1 MTFDPTR
8 DPMPDEDESLPRETD
23 IAIVGL
29 AGRFPE
35 ARTIDELWANLRAGR
50 ECIRFFTEEELLAAG
65 HDRQTLENPH
75 FVPASGYLEDAA
87 GFDAAFFGYSPR
99 EAEVLDPQHRLFLET
114 AWLALEDAAHTPK
127 GFDGLIGVF
136 GGVTASSYLLFNLY
150 GNRELFEQ
158 LGPTA
163 IGISNDKDFVATRV
177 SYKLDLKGPS
187 VTVQTACSTSLVA
200 THMACQS
207 LLNHECDMALVGGA
221 SIGFPQKG
229 GYVFHPQ
236 GIMSPDGHC
245 RTFDAAAEGSVGGSG
260 VAVAVLRRLEDAL
273 EDGDPIRAVIRG
285 SAINND
291 GAHKV
296 GYTAPS
302 VEGQAEVIAE
312 ALGIADLEPRQISFV
327 ETHGTATELGD
338 PIEVDALKKVHGAPE
353 DGEAYCTLGAVK
365 ANIGHLDCAAGIA
378 GLTKAVLALE
388 REEIPPVVHFEQ
400 PNPSLGLPG
409 SAFRV
414 ADELIP
420 WPRSA
425 EPRRAGVSS
434 FGLGGTNA
442 HVVLEEAPAPA
453 PSGPSRPWQL
463 LRWSARTA
471 SSLDQATIHL
481 AARLEAQPETP
492 LADVAYTLAVAR
504 TPFEHRR
511 MLVCRE
517 SSEEVPADALEA
529 LAGDQQQRMLS
540 GRALDRR
547 RSVAFLFAGLG
558 DQYIGMAAEL
568 YRQEEEYRRWFDRCA
583 EAVKERLDVDLVDLL
598 YGEDFSDA
606 GAEEAAAPKT
616 DQPQQEAKLDFRA
629 LVGRG
634 KKPASPRERELERT
648 LVAQPALFAVG
659 YSLARLWMSWG
670 LEPSALLGYSLGEYV
685 AACVAGVLEL
695 EDALA
700 LVCERARLI
709 ETVEAG
715 AMVAVPLAA
724 AETEA
729 YLGEELS
736 LAAVN
741 GPQMSVVSGAEA
753 VVAALEERLGEAG
766 LVCRRLDTHHA
777 FHSSLL
783 ESIAGELTELV
794 SGFTTRPPQIPYI
807 SNVTGTW
814 IRDEEATDPAYW
826 ARHLTQTVRFADG
839 IAELWRQENRVLLE
853 VGPGQSLGSL
863 ALQQGLDAAEGSAPR
878 TVLATLPNRYDK
890 TPDTAFLLSA
900 LGQLWLAGVEADAE
914 ALYAGEDR
922 RRVHLPGYAFDHQ
935 HYFVEPTP
943 RFAAVPREERLPV
956 EEWFHAPSWLRS
968 RRPSPQMDRESLL
981 QRAAERR
988 WLLLEDALEEG
999 AEEAPDELTQSFAAL
1014 LEESGAAV
1022 IRARPGDEFQ
1032 EPDENDGVYR
1042 LRPGHRDDFAAL
1054 LRSLRAAE
1062 TVPDSI
1068 VHLWSLGS
1076 GDAEASPAD
1085 REEQAFDR
1093 GYASLIALAQALGP
1107 LPGEEPVDL
1116 WVVADGLFEV
1126 CGGEAI
1132 DPLKATLLG
1141 PCRVLPLEV
1150 PQMRTRLLELPP
1162 VPASDSAVDAG
1173 LARPSAE
1180 ELLNELLSSQQ
1191 ETFQKEPVTALRRG
1205 RRWTPA
1211 YEALPPEAPEPA
1223 ATLRHQG
1230 VYLITGGLG
1239 GLGRGC
1245 GEYLARHLQAR
1256 LVLVGRHG
1264 LPLREEW
1271 PALLEAEPGS
1281 PVAERIRS
1289 VQAMEEAGGEVL
1301 VAAADVADE
1310 EAMAGVVAQAVERFG
1325 AIHGLIHTAGVPGAG
1340 LLQLKT
1346 REMSRQ
1352 VLRPKVAGTLV
1363 LERVLAEQPLETVV
1377 TFSALTALSGG
1388 IGQVDYCAANAFLGA
1403 WAAARAQRGLPAT
1416 TVYWCAWKWD
1426 AWQSDL
1432 TSFDDRVQD
1441 AFREGR
1447 ERFGLAMNEGM
1458 DALVQL
1464 VAAGVSEGVVSTTDL
1479 GAALGQE
1486 LDVSQALEELGL
1498 GSSGDGPGGE
1508 EGAGSAGHARPE
1520 LSTAFVAPRSPVEEQ
1535 LARVWC
1541 GLLGLDRVGVHDNF
1555 FQLGG
1560 HSLLGVQLVSRMRES
1575 FGVDLSLRALFETPT
1590 VAALAETVAEGGG
1603 DGEAAAAAATSQPA
1617 IQRVARRSE
1626 ASQDVD
1632 LDQLSEDQMD
1642 DLLAELLAQEES
1654 GS

>member
-1 MTFDPTR
+1 
-8 DPMPDEDESLPRETD
+8 
-23 IAIVGL
+23 V
-29 AGRFPE
+29 
-35 ARTIDELWANLRAGR
+35 
-50 ECIRFFTEEELLAAG
+50 
-65 HDRQTLENPH
+65 
-75 FVPASGYLEDAA
+75 
-87 GFDAAFFGYSPR
+87 
-99 EAEVLDPQHRLFLET
+99 
-114 AWLALEDAAHTPK
+114 
-127 GFDGLIGVF
+127 
-136 GGVTASSYLLFNLY
+136 
-150 GNRELFEQ
+150 
-158 LGPTA
+158 
-163 IGISNDKDFVATRV
+163 
-177 SYKLDLKGPS
+177 
-187 VTVQTACSTSLVA
+187 
-200 THMACQS
+200 
-207 LLNHECDMALVGGA
+207 
-221 SIGFPQKG
+221 
-229 GYVFHPQ
+229 
-236 GIMSPDGHC
+236 
-245 RTFDAAAEGSVGGSG
+245 
-260 VAVAVLRRLEDAL
+260 
-273 EDGDPIRAVIRG
+273 
-285 SAINND
+285 
-291 GAHKV
+291 GAH
-296 GYTAPS
+296 
-302 VEGQAEVIAE
+302 
-312 ALGIADLEPRQISFV
+312 
-327 ETHGTATELGD
+327 
-338 PIEVDALKKVHGAPE
+338 LKSH
-353 DGEAYCTLGAVK
+353 
-365 ANIGHLDCAAGIA
+365 
-378 GLTKAVLALE
+378 
-388 REEIPPVVHFEQ
+388 
-400 PNPSLGLPG
+400 
-409 SAFRV
+409 
-414 ADELIP
+414 
-420 WPRSA
+420 
-425 EPRRAGVSS
+425 
-434 FGLGGTNA
+434 
-442 HVVLEEAPAPA
+442 
-453 PSGPSRPWQL
+453 
-463 LRWSARTA
+463 
-471 SSLDQATIHL
+471 
-481 AARLEAQPETP
+481 PETP

-511 MLVCRE
+511 VVVCRNG
-517 SSEEVPADALEA
+517 SEEPSAEPHGDALAA
-529 LAGDQQQRMLS
+529 LSGDQQQRVLG
-540 GRALDRR
+540 GRTLDRR

-558 DQYIGMAAEL
+558 DQYIGMGAEL
-568 YRQEEEYRRWFDRCA
+568 YREEEEYRRWFDRCA
-583 EAVKERLDVDLVDLL
+583 AVVQQRLDVDLVDLL
-598 YGEDFSDA
+598 YGEDE
-606 GAEEAAAPKT
+606 AEASAATSPAASAAPGAKK
-616 DQPQQEAKLDFRA
+616 EAKLDFRA

-634 KKPASPRERELERT
+634 TKAASPRERELERT

-670 LEPSALLGYSLGEYV
+670 LKPSALLGYSLGEYV

-724 AETEA
+724 AETEP
-729 YLGEELS
+729 YLGGDLS

-741 GPQMSVVSGAEA
+741 GPQMTVLSGPAA
-753 VVAALEERLGEAG
+753 AVAALEERLGEEG

-783 ESIAGELTELV
+783 DGIAAELTELV

-814 IRDEEATDPAYW
+814 IEDEEATDPAYW

-839 IAELWRQENRVLLE
+839 IAELWSQDNRVLLE

-863 ALQQGLDAAEGSAPR
+863 ALQQGLDAPEGSAPR

-890 TPDTAFLLSA
+890 TSDTAFLLSA

-914 ALYAGEDR
+914 ALYAGEER
-922 RRVHLPGYAFDHQ
+922 RRVHLPGYAFDRQ
-935 HYFVEPTP
+935 DYFIEPSP
-943 RFAAVPREERLPV
+943 RFAAAAPREERLPV
-956 EEWFHAPSWLRS
+956 EEWLHAPSWLRS
-968 RRPSPQMDRESLL
+968 RRPTPRMDRGELL
-981 QRAAERR
+981 EKAAGRR
-988 WLLLEDALEEG
+988 WLLLEDEESG
-999 AEEAPDELTQSFAAL
+999 PGELSHDLAAL
-1014 LEESGAAV
+1014 LGESEAAV
-1022 IRARPGDEFQ
+1022 VRARPGYAFE
-1032 EPDENDGVYR
+1032 EPSEDGGVYR
-1042 LRPGHRDDFAAL
+1042 LRPGDRDDFASL
-1054 LRSLRAAE
+1054 LRSLRAAGAA
-1062 TVPDSI
+1062 PDAI

-1076 GDAEASPAD
+1076 GDADASPVE
-1085 REEQAFDR
+1085 REERAFDR

-1126 CGGEAI
+1126 CGGETI

-1141 PCRVLPLEV
+1141 PSRVLPLEV
-1150 PQMRTRLLELPP
+1150 PQMRSRLLELAPE
-1162 VPASDSAVDAG
+1162 ADAAAGGG
-1173 LARPSAE
+1173 LDRPSAE
-1180 ELLNELLSSQQ
+1180 ELLGELLAPRQLSAHQQ
-1191 ETFQKEPVTALRRG
+1191 PVTALRRG

-1211 YEALPPEAPEPA
+1211 YEALPPEAREPA
-1223 ATLRHQG
+1223 RTLRRQG

-1245 GEYLARHLQAR
+1245 GEYLARHLEAR

-1264 LPLREEW
+1264 LPPREEW
-1271 PALLEAEPGS
+1271 PALLEQEPES

-1310 EAMAGVVAQAVERFG
+1310 AAMRRVVAQAVERFG

-1363 LERVLAEQPLETVV
+1363 LERVLADQPLETVV

-1447 ERFGLAMNEGM
+1447 ERFGLAIDEGM
-1458 DALVQL
+1458 DAWVQL
-1464 VAAGVSEGVVSTTDL
+1464 VAAGVAEGVVSTTDL
-1479 GAALGQE
+1479 DAALGQE

-1498 GSSGDGPGGE
+1498 GGGDGSGGE
-1508 EGAGSAGHARPE
+1508 GGGSGRHARPE
-1520 LSTAFVAPRSPVEEQ
+1520 LSTAYVAPGSAVEKQ
-1535 LARVWC
+1535 LVEIWC
-1541 GLLGLDRVGVHDNF
+1541 GLLGLDRVGIHDNF

-1590 VAALAETVAEGGG
+1590 VAALAQTVAEGGG
-1603 DGEAAAAAATSQPA
+1603 SGDGAAASGVSKPS
-1617 IQRVARRSE
+1617 IQRVARHSE
-1626 ASQDVD
+1626 ASEDVD